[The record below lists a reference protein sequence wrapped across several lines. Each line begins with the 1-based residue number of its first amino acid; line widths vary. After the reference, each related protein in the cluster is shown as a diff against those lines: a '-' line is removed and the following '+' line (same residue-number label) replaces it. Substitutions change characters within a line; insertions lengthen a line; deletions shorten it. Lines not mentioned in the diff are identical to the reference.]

1 MHSVPFSIDEYEGFL
16 QTRGI
21 VRIEEEAVVL
31 EFKKKEGV
39 LGIPVSGITE
49 KYIPIS
55 ELHTVSFKKKFLG
68 ARLIIA
74 GHKMSTFA
82 EIPGCQH
89 AEVILSIT
97 RQDREAAQD
106 LASNLSLRIAEAEL
120 RQVDNQ

>member
-1 MHSVPFSIDEYEGFL
+1 MYSVPFSIDEYEGFL

-31 EFKKKEGV
+31 EFKKQEGV

-55 ELHTVSFKKKFLG
+55 ELHTVRLKKKFLG

-74 GHKMSTFA
+74 GHQTVSYTHLTL
-82 EIPGCQH
+82 PTNR
-89 AEVILSIT
+89 EV
-97 RQDREAAQD
+97 
-106 LASNLSLRIAEAEL
+106 
-120 RQVDNQ
+120 